1 MTATTTT
8 AASVIPER
16 KPANL
21 WRDASIRFSK
31 NRLSM
36 AALIVVIMFIFLAI
50 FADLLAPPV
59 VNKQGNSVPAYEY
72 SDLRYVRKFPSVQF
86 PLGTD
91 AVGRDQLARIIHGA
105 RISLIIG
112 LSVQFIAITVGVTL
126 GCAAGF
132 LGGWVDYAIM
142 RIIEVFTAI
151 PQLLFALFLLSMWGG
166 GLFNVVL
173 ALGLIGWIET
183 CRLTRAQVLSLR
195 EKEYIEAARAIGV
208 PPVAIAARHIL
219 PNALTPLIISFT
231 LGIPAAMFAE
241 AGLSFLGIGIN
252 DPLPSWGKMAGNSFA
267 YIEVYWH
274 LGLFPTLMIGLTMLS
289 FSFVGDGLRDALD
302 PRLKK

>member
-8 AASVIPER
+8 VENSVVQR

-21 WRDASIRFSK
+21 WRDAAIRFSK
-31 NRLSM
+31 NKLAM
-36 AALIVVIMFIFLAI
+36 GALFVVFLMFFMAI
-50 FADLLAPPV
+50 FADFIAPYNYDEIV
-59 VNKQGNSVPAYEY
+59 KGRTRQ
-72 SDLRYVRKFPSVQF
+72 FPSAQYWF
-86 PLGTD
+86 GTD
-91 AVGRDQLARIIHGA
+91 NVGRDQFSRIVYGA

-112 LSVQFIAITVGVTL
+112 LSVQLIAITFGVTL
-126 GCAAGF
+126 GALAGF
-132 LGGWVDYAIM
+132 FGGWIDYVIM
-142 RIIEVFTAI
+142 RILEVFTAI

-173 ALGLIGWIET
+173 ALGLIGWIEI

-208 PPVAIAARHIL
+208 KPLAIAAKHIL

-252 DPLPSWGKMAGNSFA
+252 DPLPSWGKMAGSSYAF
-267 YIEVYWH
+267 IEVYWH
-274 LGLFPTLMIGLTMLS
+274 LGVFPTLMIGLTMLS

>member
-1 MTATTTT
+1 
-8 AASVIPER
+8 
-16 KPANL
+16 
-21 WRDASIRFSK
+21 
-31 NRLSM
+31 
-36 AALIVVIMFIFLAI
+36 
-50 FADLLAPPV
+50 
-59 VNKQGNSVPAYEY
+59 
-72 SDLRYVRKFPSVQF
+72 
-86 PLGTD
+86 
-91 AVGRDQLARIIHGA
+91 
-105 RISLIIG
+105 
-112 LSVQFIAITVGVTL
+112 
-126 GCAAGF
+126 
-132 LGGWVDYAIM
+132 LGGWVDYVIM

-151 PQLLFALFLLSMWGG
+151 PQLLFALFLLSIWGG

-195 EKEYIEAARAIGV
+195 EKEYIEAARALGV
-208 PPVAIAARHIL
+208 TPFNIAARHIM

-231 LGIPAAMFAE
+231 LGIPTAMFAE

-289 FSFVGDGLRDALD
+289 FSLAGDGLRDALD

>member
-1 MTATTTT
+1 MTATTTSGNDT
-8 AASVIPER
+8 VPQR

-21 WRDASIRFSK
+21 WRDAAIRFSK
-31 NRLSM
+31 NKLAM
-36 AALIVVIMFIFLAI
+36 GALFVVVLMFIMAI
-50 FADLLAPPV
+50 FAEVIAPYNYDEIV
-59 VNKQGNSVPAYEY
+59 KGRTRQ
-72 SDLRYVRKFPSVQF
+72 FPSAQYWF
-86 PLGTD
+86 GTD
-91 AVGRDQLARIIHGA
+91 NVGRDQFSRIIYGA

-112 LSVQFIAITVGVTL
+112 LSVQLIAITLGVSL
-126 GCAAGF
+126 GAIAGF
-132 LGGWVDYAIM
+132 FGGWIDYVIM
-142 RIIEVFTAI
+142 RILEVFTAI

-173 ALGLIGWIET
+173 ALGLIGWIEI

-208 PPVAIAARHIL
+208 TPLSIAAKHIL

-252 DPLPSWGKMAGNSFA
+252 DPLPSWGKMAGSSYAF
-267 YIEVYWH
+267 IEVYWH
-274 LGLFPTLMIGLTMLS
+274 LGVFPTLMIGLTMLA

>member
-8 AASVIPER
+8 VENTVVQR

-21 WRDASIRFSK
+21 WRDAAIRFSK
-31 NRLSM
+31 NKLAM
-36 AALIVVIMFIFLAI
+36 GALFIVLLMFFMAI
-50 FADLLAPPV
+50 FADFIAPYNYDEIV
-59 VNKQGNSVPAYEY
+59 KG
-72 SDLRYVRKFPSVQF
+72 RTRQF
-86 PLGTD
+86 PNAQYWFGTD
-91 AVGRDQLARIIHGA
+91 NVGRDQFSRIVYGA

-112 LSVQFIAITVGVTL
+112 LSVQLIAITFGVTL
-126 GCAAGF
+126 GAIAGF
-132 LGGWVDYAIM
+132 FGGWIDYVIM
-142 RIIEVFTAI
+142 RILEVFTAI

-173 ALGLIGWIET
+173 ALGLIGWIEI

-208 PPVAIAARHIL
+208 TPLAIAAKHIL

-252 DPLPSWGKMAGNSFA
+252 DPLPSWGKMAGSSYAF
-267 YIEVYWH
+267 IEVYWH
-274 LGLFPTLMIGLTMLS
+274 LGVFPTLMIGLTMLA

>member
-1 MTATTTT
+1 MTSTTTT
-8 AASVIPER
+8 AAANLPLER

-21 WRDASIRFSK
+21 WRDAAVRFSK
-31 NRLSM
+31 NRLAM
-36 AALIVVIMFIFLAI
+36 AALFVVLLMIVLAI
-50 FADLLAPPV
+50 FADIIAPY
-59 VNKQGNSVPAYEY
+59 NYDEI
-72 SDLRYVRKFPSVQF
+72 VRGKTRQF
-86 PLGTD
+86 PNANFWFGTD
-91 AVGRDQLARIIHGA
+91 NVGFDVFSRIIYGA

-112 LSVQFIAITVGVTL
+112 LSVQAIAIVMGVSL
-126 GCAAGF
+126 GAAAGF
-132 LGGWVDYAIM
+132 AGGWVDYVINRIM
-142 RIIEVFTAI
+142 EVFTAI
-151 PQLLFALFLLSMWGG
+151 PQLLFALFLLSIWGG

-173 ALGLIGWIET
+173 ALGLIGWIEM
-183 CRLTRAQVLSLR
+183 CRLTRAQVLTLR

-208 PPVAIAARHIL
+208 TPFGIAARHIL
-219 PNALTPLIISFT
+219 PNALTPLVISFT

-252 DPLPSWGKMAGNSFA
+252 DPIPSWGKMAGNSFSF
-267 YIEVYWH
+267 IEVYWH